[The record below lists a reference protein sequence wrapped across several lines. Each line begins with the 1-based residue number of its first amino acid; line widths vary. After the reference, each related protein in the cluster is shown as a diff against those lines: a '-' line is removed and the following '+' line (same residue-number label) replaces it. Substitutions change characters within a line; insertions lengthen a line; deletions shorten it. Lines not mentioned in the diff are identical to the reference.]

1 MRILLVD
8 LPQGHSRVRRRV
20 PAEPL
25 ELQEWFRPRGPLEA
39 DLDVERRGEQITV
52 RGTVAVQGEE
62 TCARCTRPARLD
74 LTVEL
79 LLVADRR
86 GSDDPADEAALEQ
99 EGSLLY
105 HDGIEIN
112 LEDPVREALI
122 LEVPVV
128 ILCRPDCRGL
138 CPQCGQDRN
147 EGGCSCSGTG
157 EDPRWAALRSLKD
170 EDS

>member
-8 LPQGHSRVRRRV
+8 LPQGHSRIRRSV
-20 PAEPL
+20 PEGPL
-25 ELQEWFRPRGPLEA
+25 RLEEWFRPAGPLVA

-52 RGTVAVQGEE
+52 RGTVAAAGEE
-62 TCARCTRPARLD
+62 ACSRCAGIARLD
-74 LTVEL
+74 LRVDL
-79 LLVADRR
+79 LVVADRR
-86 GSDDPADEAALEQ
+86 GSDSPDDEAALEQ

-105 HDGIEIN
+105 HDGIELD

-138 CPQCGQDRN
+138 CPRCGQDLN
-147 EGGCSCSGTG
+147 QGDCSCSGSE

-170 EDS
+170 KES